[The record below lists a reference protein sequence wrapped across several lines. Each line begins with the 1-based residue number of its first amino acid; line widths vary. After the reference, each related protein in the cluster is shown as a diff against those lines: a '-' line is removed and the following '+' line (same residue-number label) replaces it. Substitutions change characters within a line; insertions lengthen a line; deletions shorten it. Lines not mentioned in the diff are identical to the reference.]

1 MGSVFC
7 ALVQKNTED
16 EIRQHIF
23 SAFTQL
29 QAQVN
34 TITVHL
40 SLFYQHLEVSRVYEL
55 LLLLCMKNKELKKII
70 LFYRTNENNS
80 NCVRFS
86 LHSEGRISVW

>member
-16 EIRQHIF
+16 EIQQHIF

-40 SLFYQHLEVSRVYEL
+40 SLFYQHLEMSRV
-55 LLLLCMKNKELKKII
+55 
-70 LFYRTNENNS
+70 
-80 NCVRFS
+80 
-86 LHSEGRISVW
+86 

>member
-7 ALVQKNTED
+7 ALVQKNTEE

-40 SLFYQHLEVSRVYEL
+40 SLFYQHLEVSRV
-55 LLLLCMKNKELKKII
+55 
-70 LFYRTNENNS
+70 
-80 NCVRFS
+80 
-86 LHSEGRISVW
+86 